1 MQTSTFH
8 DTEFTMKL
16 HGAGNWIK
24 QIKLPRLRVGLV
36 FVCAALFVS
45 AANAEDWPQWRGPTR
60 DGVWT
65 ETGLVEKFA
74 ADKLEAKWRAPI
86 GSGYSGPTVAKGK
99 VYLMDRL
106 TKPEEVE
113 RVLCFEEQT
122 GKPLWTQSYPA
133 SYGRVSYPA
142 GPRASVTIHDG
153 RAYAIGTT
161 GRFHCLDAESGKVHW
176 EKDLEKLY
184 DIQMPIWGIAGS
196 PFIVDN
202 LVVLHIGGKGKCIL
216 ALDRVTGQE
225 KWTALADR
233 AQYTTPVLVQ
243 QGGQSVIVVW
253 TGDAVSG
260 LAPVDGKELWRYPW
274 RPKNMP
280 IGVATPV
287 VEKDQI
293 FFTSFYDGSLMLK
306 LAQDKPAVEKVWQ
319 IVGPNEQDTDALQS
333 IISTPV
339 FDNGNIYGVDSYG
352 QLRGLDGASGK
363 RLWENLTA
371 VPKARWSTIHFVKNG
386 DKYWLFNER
395 GELIIAQ
402 LASIGY
408 TEISRAKLLEPTSD
422 QLRQRGGVCWSHPA
436 FANKC
441 VFARNDK
448 ELVCASLEAK

>member
-1 MQTSTFH
+1 M
-8 DTEFTMKL
+8 L
-16 HGAGNWIK
+16 HGVQGF
-24 QIKLPRLRVGLV
+24 LPRWRFGLVSVGL
-36 FVCAALFVS
+36 FLLTSFAT
-45 AANAEDWPQWRGPTR
+45 AEDWPQWRGPTR
-60 DGVWT
+60 DGVWA
-65 ETGLVEKFA
+65 ETGLIEKFA
-74 ADKLEAKWRAPI
+74 GDKLEPKWTAPV

-106 TKPEEVE
+106 TKPEELE
-113 RVLCFEEQT
+113 RVLCFDEMT
-122 GKPLWTQSYPA
+122 GQPVWTQAYPVA
-133 SYGRVSYPA
+133 YGRVGYPA

-161 GRFHCLDAESGKVHW
+161 GRFHCFEADTGKILW
-176 EKDLEKLY
+176 DKDLEKLY
-184 DIQMPIWGIAGS
+184 EIKMPIWGIAGS

-216 ALDRVTGQE
+216 ALDRVTGDE
-225 KWTALADR
+225 KWTALDDR
-233 AQYTTPVLVQ
+233 AQYTTPVLVK
-243 QGGQSVIVVW
+243 QGEQNVLVVW
-253 TGDAVSG
+253 TGDSVSG
-260 LAPVDGKELWRYPW
+260 LAPADGKVLWRYDWKP
-274 RPKNMP
+274 RNMP

-287 VEKDQI
+287 VDKDQI

-319 IVGPNEQDTDALQS
+319 IVGRNEIETDALQS

-339 FDNGNIYGVDSYG
+339 VEGGHVYGVDSYG
-352 QLRGLDGASGK
+352 QLRGLDAADGK

-402 LASIGY
+402 LAPTGY
-408 TEISRAKLLEPTSD
+408 TEISRAKLLEPTLD

-436 FANKC
+436 YANKC
-441 VFARNDK
+441 VFARNDN